1 MLECFLKHSQFL
13 CHVTLSTIG
22 NIGVMIASAPH
33 HEALI
38 SIMLVDLGISLV
50 PTLKACEKTM

>member
-1 MLECFLKHSQFL
+1 MLECFLKHCQFL
-13 CHVTLSTIG
+13 CHVTLSTVGSIR
-22 NIGVMIASAPH
+22 VMIALAPH

-38 SIMLVDLGISLV
+38 SIMLTNSHITLV